1 MIENIDRQVGR
12 FIDAVRERGELD
24 RTLIVYA
31 SDHGEMLGDHNR
43 WGKATWYTPSSGIPL
58 IVAGP
63 GIREGVT
70 SEALVS
76 LHDLTATFLDY
87 AGADPLPVPPSGSP
101 HDRWVSRSLR
111 DLLEGWTDRH
121 REVVVS
127 GLGDW
132 RMIVDGRYK
141 LMVASG
147 NPPLLYDLQEDPH
160 EFTNVAE
167 AHPEVV
173 RRLRRILED
182 ARSETH

>member
-1 MIENIDRQVGR
+1 
-12 FIDAVRERGELD
+12 
-24 RTLIVYA
+24 
-31 SDHGEMLGDHNR
+31 
-43 WGKATWYTPSSGIPL
+43 
-58 IVAGP
+58 
-63 GIREGVT
+63 
-70 SEALVS
+70 
-76 LHDLTATFLDY
+76 
-87 AGADPLPVPPSGSP
+87 
-101 HDRWVSRSLR
+101 VSRSLR

-141 LMVASG
+141 LVVASG